1 MKEMLIY
8 DDTVS
13 STWSWVAA
21 AAGVRDSFPVE
32 KSLFASELFHHEMR
46 AIFHCTKTFLPPLK
60 SHEKVF
66 YISIRIFSDHDNMLM
81 SVIWVGFV
89 M

>member
-21 AAGVRDSFPVE
+21 AGVRDSFSVE

-46 AIFHCTKTFLPPLK
+46 AIFHCTKTFLPHWKLK

-66 YISIRIFSDHDNMLM
+66 LHLN
-81 SVIWVGFV
+81 
-89 M
+89 

>member
-21 AAGVRDSFPVE
+21 AVRDSFPVE
-32 KSLFASELFHHEMR
+32 KSLFASELFHHEIR
-46 AIFHCTKTFLPPLK
+46 EIFHCTKTFFRPIEIAWK
-60 SHEKVF
+60 SFLHL
-66 YISIRIFSDHDNMLM
+66 N
-81 SVIWVGFV
+81 
-89 M
+89 